1 MITYCKESTP
11 VLLMGDLN
19 SRTGIQNEIYTECDS
34 DFLPNLPRKSK
45 FWNIP
50 LRKNCD
56 EKEDTHGKKV
66 ITFCK
71 TFDFMIL
78 NGRTKGDPC
87 GNYTHLNFNNGPSS
101 IDYGLCN
108 KMAYTFVDNFL
119 VLPMTEL
126 SDHAKIVTIFK
137 EKSFENI
144 KNGDDNYNWKSR
156 GTLYEWDIRN
166 KRNFYNKLM
175 SSKREIEQITQHID
189 AGLIHS
195 TGEKIQQ
202 LFINTAKKTL
212 KSKKNKR
219 ISKNWKESK
228 TSKKWFDNECK
239 ELKTE
244 VRQSGKEKLV
254 SPHDNCG

>member
-1 MITYCKESTP
+1 
-11 VLLMGDLN
+11 
-19 SRTGIQNEIYTECDS
+19 
-34 DFLPNLPRKSK
+34 
-45 FWNIP
+45 
-50 LRKNCD
+50 
-56 EKEDTHGKKV
+56 
-66 ITFCK
+66 
-71 TFDFMIL
+71 MIL

-126 SDHAKIVTIFK
+126 SDHTKIVTIFK

-175 SSKREIEQITQHID
+175 SSKREIEEITQHID

>member
-1 MITYCKESTP
+1 
-11 VLLMGDLN
+11 MGDLN

-34 DFLPNLPRKSK
+34 DVLPNLPRKSK

-71 TFDFMIL
+71 TFDLIIL

-87 GNYTHLNFNNGPSS
+87 GNYTHVNFNNGPSS

-108 KMAYTFVDNFL
+108 KMAHAFVDNFL

-137 EKSFENI
+137 EKDFENKKMEVI
-144 KNGDDNYNWKSR
+144 IIIGSQGDFYMNGILEISAIFIINLCPVK
-156 GTLYEWDIRN
+156 G
-166 KRNFYNKLM
+166 KL
-175 SSKREIEQITQHID
+175 
-189 AGLIHS
+189 
-195 TGEKIQQ
+195 
-202 LFINTAKKTL
+202 KK
-212 KSKKNKR
+212 
-219 ISKNWKESK
+219 
-228 TSKKWFDNECK
+228 
-239 ELKTE
+239 
-244 VRQSGKEKLV
+244 
-254 SPHDNCG
+254 